1 MKHIARNQI
10 LGFGRR
16 PTGLTGPPK
25 RSDQS
30 VWPEPKSISLSHTL
44 LCEVLDNLNIVYQSS
59 LAFFLNKD
67 HQNRAFLQ
75 FLSGTG
81 LTGPSNQS
89 DRSEA
94 DRTLFFSFKS
104 SYNLFLSRSRGL
116 LLMI

>member
-1 MKHIARNQI
+1 MKHIARNRI
-10 LGFGRR
+10 LGFGRL

-25 RSDQS
+25 RSDRS
-30 VWPEPKSISLSHTL
+30 VWPQPKTISLSDTL

-81 LTGPSNQS
+81 LTGPS

-94 DRTLFFSFKS
+94 DRTLFFSFKC
-104 SYNLFLSRSRGL
+104 SYNLFLSRSYGL

>member
-1 MKHIARNQI
+1 MARIALNHI
-10 LGFGRR
+10 LGLGRH
-16 PTGLTGPPK
+16 PTGLTGPPEQ
-25 RSDQS
+25 SDRS
-30 VWPEPKSISLSHTL
+30 VWPEPKTISLSHTL
-44 LCEVLDNLNIVYQSS
+44 LCKVLDNLNIVYQSS

-89 DRSEA
+89 ERSEA
-94 DRTLFFSFKS
+94 DRTLFFSFKC
-104 SYNLFLSRSRGL
+104 SYNLFLSRSCGL